1 MIRGMQ
7 INAWALALVT
17 VLGAA
22 ACSYPKKARTIQM
35 ADVGNPAATR
45 IYNFMRDSGGI
56 QETTHDYLIDEAT
69 IETLAPGHACFGL
82 TIRSTYGVDLHPSQ
96 WHVDVNGVSADVV
109 EMKPRDEDSW
119 TYTQTSM
126 ETTYERTT
134 KHGTTTVER
143 PVETER
149 TAGYVVRYARACAAL
164 TARAS
169 SLEVEVELPQGQG
182 MSHWGE
188 RFAWQLTGA

>member
-1 MIRGMQ
+1 MIGGMKTTS
-7 INAWALALVT
+7 WPLVLAT

-35 ADVGNPAATR
+35 ADIGNADATR

-82 TIRSTYGVDLHPSQ
+82 TIRSTYAVDLHPSQ
-96 WHVDVNGVSADVV
+96 WHVEVNGVTADVAQIQD
-109 EMKPRDEDSW
+109 RDEDSW
-119 TYTQTSM
+119 TYTSTSM

-134 KHGTTTVER
+134 KHGTTRVER

-182 MSHWGE
+182 MSDWGE
-188 RFAWQLTGA
+188 RFVWQLTGA